1 MNNEQTTPKKHA
13 TKDFWGFPVTHF
25 TYFFTWAIVFGY
37 LTLWLEQEAHFNG
50 VQAGFVFS
58 MMSGVS
64 LIFQPIFGV
73 ISDRLVMKKNLVVTI
88 AIGMILVGPYFQW
101 GFHPLLKVNTA
112 LVGFVTGIYL
122 SFILN
127 GGVSVIEQYVQR
139 ASLTNKFEYGHS
151 RMGGSLAGAIA
162 SLVGGRLFLWSPN
175 SIFWACTVS
184 AVILT
189 CCLVFSDKIH
199 LDNLA
204 AVGVDKT
211 SSQLNMKQLG
221 SIFKLKNFWY
231 LSLFYIGTS
240 AIYDVFDQQFIIFFK
255 SFFHTAAQGTLAYSY
270 MTSTQTALEFLL
282 MIPMP
287 YIINKIGSKNGL
299 IIYGLILGVRI
310 IGSAMSPSVGWV
322 IVLRLLAGFE
332 MPLVLVSIMKYI
344 SGSFDLRLYATVY
357 ALASNFAKQIS
368 VFVFSTLAGKWY
380 DAFGFQHTYYILGA
394 IVLVVTIIC
403 AFGLKKEDKV
413 QAGEVSAPANA
424 EASK

>member
-1 MNNEQTTPKKHA
+1 
-13 TKDFWGFPVTHF
+13 
-25 TYFFTWAIVFGY
+25 
-37 LTLWLEQEAHFNG
+37 
-50 VQAGFVFS
+50 
-58 MMSGVS
+58 
-64 LIFQPIFGV
+64 
-73 ISDRLVMKKNLVVTI
+73 
-88 AIGMILVGPYFQW
+88 
-101 GFHPLLKVNTA
+101 
-112 LVGFVTGIYL
+112 
-122 SFILN
+122 
-127 GGVSVIEQYVQR
+127 
-139 ASLTNKFEYGHS
+139 
-151 RMGGSLAGAIA
+151 MGGSLAGAIA
-162 SLVGGRLFLWSPN
+162 SLIGGRLFLWSLN
-175 SIFWACTVS
+175 SIFWACTAS

-189 CCLVFSDKIH
+189 CCLVFSDKIY

-344 SGSFDLRLYATVY
+344 SGSFDLRLYS
-357 ALASNFAKQIS
+357 L
-368 VFVFSTLAGKWY
+368 
-380 DAFGFQHTYYILGA
+380 
-394 IVLVVTIIC
+394 
-403 AFGLKKEDKV
+403 
-413 QAGEVSAPANA
+413 
-424 EASK
+424 